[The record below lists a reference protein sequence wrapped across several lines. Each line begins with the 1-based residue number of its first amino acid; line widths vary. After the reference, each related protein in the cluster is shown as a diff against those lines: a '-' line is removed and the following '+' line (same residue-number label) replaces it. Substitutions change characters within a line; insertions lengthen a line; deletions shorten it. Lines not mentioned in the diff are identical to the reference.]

1 MIRFDRGAMW
11 IGAAAL
17 SLSLLTAAVS
27 APAFAQAQSTTSQPA
42 QEITPDQLALARKY
56 VDLTDKV
63 DIFGTTV
70 AETAAQT
77 LNQILKLNPGI
88 NKQATTAV
96 TDVVKQYKGQRG
108 ELMDQVAR
116 IYAQNFTSDELQQYV
131 TFYSSPAGQK
141 LATTNFDI
149 NQELQRVMELFS
161 INLKTEFYEKVR
173 ADLKAKGVTL

>member
-1 MIRFDRGAMW
+1 MIRLNRGAMW

-17 SLSLLTAAVS
+17 SLSLLTAAT
-27 APAFAQAQSTTSQPA
+27 PALAQGQAKTSQPA
-42 QEITPDQLALARKY
+42 QEITPDRLALARKY
-56 VDLTDKV
+56 IDLTDKV

-77 LNQILKLNPGI
+77 LNQILKLNPGLE
-88 NKQATTAV
+88 KQATSAV
-96 TDVVKQYKGQRG
+96 TDVVKQYKSQRG

-116 IYAQNFTSDELQQYV
+116 IYAQNFSTDELQQYV
-131 TFYSSPAGQK
+131 TFYSSAAGQK
-141 LATTNFDI
+141 LAASNFDI

-173 ADLKAKGVTL
+173 TELKSQGVTL

>member
-11 IGAAAL
+11 VGAAAL
-17 SLSLLTAAVS
+17 SLSLLTAAV
-27 APAFAQAQSTTSQPA
+27 PAFAQAQSTANQPA
-42 QEITPDQLALARKY
+42 QEITPDRLALARKY

-70 AETAAQT
+70 AQTAAQT
-77 LNQILKLNPGI
+77 LNQILKLNPGL
-88 NKQATTAV
+88 NKQATAAV
-96 TDVVKQYKGQRG
+96 TDVVKQYKGQRSQ
-108 ELMDQVAR
+108 LMDQVAR

-173 ADLKAKGVTL
+173 AELKTQGVTL

>member
-1 MIRFDRGAMW
+1 MIRLDRGATW

-17 SLSLLTAAVS
+17 SLSLLTAA
-27 APAFAQAQSTTSQPA
+27 APALAAQTPAAPSQPA
-42 QEITPDQLALARKY
+42 QEITPDRLALARKY

-77 LNQILKLNPGI
+77 LNQILKLNPGLD
-88 NKQATTAV
+88 KQATAAV

-108 ELMDQVAR
+108 DLMDQIAR

-173 ADLKAKGVTL
+173 AELKSQGVTL

>member
-42 QEITPDQLALARKY
+42 QEITPDRLALARKY

-70 AETAAQT
+70 AETGEASPGWAGTMPSISTTGRAVAKRAAASST
-77 LNQILKLNPGI
+77 G
-88 NKQATTAV
+88 TASMAV
-96 TDVVKQYKGQRG
+96 LRFSRA
-108 ELMDQVAR
+108 AR
-116 IYAQNFTSDELQQYV
+116 AF
-131 TFYSSPAGQK
+131 K
-141 LATTNFDI
+141 K
-149 NQELQRVMELFS
+149 RVLP
-161 INLKTEFYEKVR
+161 
-173 ADLKAKGVTL
+173 

>member
-1 MIRFDRGAMW
+1 M
-11 IGAAAL
+11 
-17 SLSLLTAAVS
+17 
-27 APAFAQAQSTTSQPA
+27 
-42 QEITPDQLALARKY
+42 
-56 VDLTDKV
+56 
-63 DIFGTTV
+63 

-173 ADLKAKGVTL
+173 ADLKAQGITL

>member
-1 MIRFDRGAMW
+1 MW
-11 IGAAAL
+11 IGAAML
-17 SLSLLTAAVS
+17 SLSLLTAAV
-27 APAFAQAQSTTSQPA
+27 PAFAQAQSTANQPA
-42 QEITPDQLALARKY
+42 QEITPDRLALARKY

-88 NKQATTAV
+88 NKQATAAV

-108 ELMDQVAR
+108 QLMDQVAR

-173 ADLKAKGVTL
+173 ADLKTQGVTL